1 MTQTQWHLKPQFNL
15 PNHFQET
22 VYQIALQVTK
32 NQGKDLPNDGSY
44 LAQLLWQRGIKN
56 DTEVAPFLNADIYQP
71 TPVSEFGQEIKRATK
86 RLIKAYQNKD
96 KVTIWGDFDADGV
109 TSTSVLWEGLGQ
121 FFTPYLQLDY
131 YIPNRFTESHGLNNK
146 GLEQLAKSGTQLIVT
161 CDTGSTNL
169 EEIDYA
175 NSLGIDLIITDH
187 HTLPED
193 RPPVVSIINPRYFA
207 DHHPLY
213 HLSGVAV
220 AYKLVEGLY
229 DKLPTIPE
237 QPIETLLDLVAI
249 GLIAD
254 LVALQGDCRYLA
266 QKGLEQLKKQTQNPT
281 RIGVGEL
288 LKLCH
293 KSGDRVTDISFGIG
307 PRINAVSRIHGDAS
321 FGVEL
326 LTSKDSKR
334 CETLALETE
343 LANSRRK
350 GLQKKV
356 TEDVKRKLGEL
367 DLSTTFVIVLVNEQ
381 WQSGVLGLVAGQIA
395 QEYGRPTI
403 LLTTSDLE
411 TKDNN
416 TVKYARGSARSVN
429 QIDLYELV
437 FSQSHLLHRFGGH
450 PFAAGLSLP
459 IENLPL
465 FQEGI
470 NQQLRIKLGQ
480 LDQLQVTIEADL
492 KVTVAELGYS
502 LFRELNL
509 LEPCGM
515 GNPVPKLLIENCWFT
530 DVFNKNIEDFKSKKI
545 QYLRT
550 SFLLWDQTV
559 KEGFP
564 GVWWGHS
571 RDELPVNQTC
581 DVIVELD
588 FNTYKKA
595 RYEVRIIDVRSHQVN
610 SASSPAATVDV
621 IDYRNQEITDI
632 DDQSLYYLEDCPID
646 WYELRKAYQ
655 QAMLSEQSLALVYQP
670 FNLSTQEIWQKLIGI
685 AKYLSRTETP
695 ILLDTLKQELGLS
708 DQTLKIALDCLSALG
723 FNLEIKQSSLSVNYT
738 KKLKPTIH
746 QLRKQLQERLAEE
759 QFQRNYFYS
768 LSLAEIRSML

>member
-1 MTQTQWHLKPQFNL
+1 MTQTQWHLKPNVNL
-15 PNHFQET
+15 PELFKKT
-22 VYQIALQVTK
+22 VYNVALEVTQ
-32 NQGKDLPNDGSY
+32 NQGESFPCDGYY
-44 LAQLLWQRGIKN
+44 LAQLLWQRGIQDPTK
-56 DTEVAPFLNADIYQP
+56 VAPFLNADLYQP
-71 TPVSEFGQEIKRATK
+71 TPASDFGQEMKRGIQ
-86 RLIKAYQNKD
+86 RLEKAHQNKE

-131 YIPNRFTESHGLNNK
+131 YIPNRFTESHGLNIS
-146 GLEQLAKSGTQLIVT
+146 GIDQLAASGTQLIVT

-169 EEIDYA
+169 TEIDYA
-175 NSLGIDLIITDH
+175 NKLGIDLIITDH

-207 DHHPLY
+207 EYHPLY

-229 DKLPTIPE
+229 HKLPTIPE
-237 QPIETLLDLVAI
+237 KPLETLLDLVAI

-266 QKGLEQLKKQTQNPT
+266 QKGLEQLKKQSKYPT
-281 RIGVGEL
+281 RLGVSEL
-288 LKLCH
+288 LKLCR

-326 LTSKDSKR
+326 LTSQDPKR
-334 CETLALETE
+334 CKTLALETE

-356 TEDVKRKLGEL
+356 TEEVKNKLNEL

-403 LLTTSDLE
+403 LLTTSELE
-411 TKDNN
+411 NTDNN
-416 TVKYARGSARSVN
+416 GVQLARGSARSVN

-437 FSQSHLLHRFGGH
+437 SSQSHLLHRFGGH

-459 IENLPL
+459 LDNLPL

-470 NQQLRIKLGQ
+470 NQQLRTKLGQ
-480 LDQLQVTIEADL
+480 LDQLQVTVEADL

-502 LFRELNL
+502 LFRELKL

-530 DVFNKNIEDFKSKKI
+530 NVWNKNIEDFKSKKI
-545 QYLRT
+545 QYKRT
-550 SFLLWDQTV
+550 SFLLWDKTV
-559 KEGFP
+559 TTGFR
-564 GVWWGHS
+564 GIWWGHS
-571 RDELPVNQTC
+571 QEELPENQTC

-588 FNTYKKA
+588 FNTYDKK
-595 RYEVRIIDVRSHQVN
+595 YEVRIVAVHSHRENLVS
-610 SASSPAATVDV
+610 SATPTIDV
-621 IDYRNQEITDI
+621 IDGRNQEINEI
-632 DDQSLYYLEDCPID
+632 NNQSLYYLEDCPIH
-646 WYELRKAYQ
+646 WNELRKAYQ
-655 QAMLSEQSLALVYQP
+655 EAMSNDQSLALAYQP
-670 FNLSTQEIWQKLIGI
+670 FKLSPEEIWQKLIGI
-685 AKYLSRTETP
+685 AKYLSRTQKT
-695 ILLDTLKQELGLS
+695 ILLDQLKQELGLS
-708 DQTLKIALDCLSALG
+708 DKTLKTALDCLTALG
-723 FNLEIKQSSLSVNYT
+723 FILSIKQSSLSIQYSQT
-738 KKLKPTIH
+738 LQPTVH
-746 QLRKQLQERLAEE
+746 QLRKQLQQQLAEE
-759 QFQRNYFYS
+759 FGYI
-768 LSLAEIRSML
+768 E